1 MDAGA
6 VLEFRPMRTERIT
19 VEELSTILVQ
29 HGLLTQEQGR
39 DAVVRSDGQRARLSM
54 AAGRTGTRSR
64 VARQNITAIQIMSA
78 FGFRKGGDPNGV
90 IVDEARIVQTLAQ
103 HVDMEF
109 VTIDP
114 LKLDANLITST
125 VSLPFARRT
134 SVLPLRKEG
143 DTLVVAV
150 SDPWEGHLFE
160 ELAVLTRMQIR
171 PVLSLRSD
179 IQRII
184 TEVYGFKRSVAH
196 AAKDMAP
203 TIDIGNL
210 EQLTRLGKVD
220 EIEAND
226 QHVVNAVD
234 YILHYAFDQRASD
247 IHIEPKREHSQVRM
261 RIDGVLHD
269 IYKIPKAVHP
279 AMVSRL
285 KTMSRLDLAER
296 RRPQDGRF
304 KTQREDVEV
313 EMRVST
319 LPVAFG
325 EKLVIRIFDPTVL
338 IQSTADLGF
347 TEAAHASY
355 LEFVERPN
363 GLILVTGPTGSGKT
377 TTLYS
382 TLRYLSSPQVN
393 VVSIE
398 DPIEMVVEEFNQVA
412 IQTRIGVTFAA
423 ALRHI
428 LRQDPDIIMVGE
440 IRDAETAEQAI
451 QAALTGHLVI
461 STLHTNDTAASVTRL
476 IELGINPFLISS
488 TLVGVVAQRLVRCV
502 CPRCRVEVQL
512 DPKQLALLG
521 IDLESMDQESL
532 TVWEGAG
539 CVYCRNTGLY
549 GRTGVFEL
557 LEVNDNI
564 RELIARKADAAE
576 IMRQARADGTVTL
589 REAAVQKLAQGETS
603 FDEVMRCTI
612 DEERR

>member
-78 FGFRKGGDPNGV
+78 FGFRKGGDSNGV

-296 RRPQDGRF
+296 RRQ
-304 KTQREDVEV
+304 
-313 EMRVST
+313 MRSH
-319 LPVAFG
+319 FIG
-325 EKLVIRIFDPTVL
+325 E
-338 IQSTADLGF
+338 A
-347 TEAAHASY
+347 
-355 LEFVERPN
+355 
-363 GLILVTGPTGSGKT
+363 
-377 TTLYS
+377 
-382 TLRYLSSPQVN
+382 
-393 VVSIE
+393 
-398 DPIEMVVEEFNQVA
+398 
-412 IQTRIGVTFAA
+412 
-423 ALRHI
+423 
-428 LRQDPDIIMVGE
+428 
-440 IRDAETAEQAI
+440 
-451 QAALTGHLVI
+451 
-461 STLHTNDTAASVTRL
+461 
-476 IELGINPFLISS
+476 
-488 TLVGVVAQRLVRCV
+488 
-502 CPRCRVEVQL
+502 
-512 DPKQLALLG
+512 
-521 IDLESMDQESL
+521 
-532 TVWEGAG
+532 
-539 CVYCRNTGLY
+539 
-549 GRTGVFEL
+549 
-557 LEVNDNI
+557 
-564 RELIARKADAAE
+564 
-576 IMRQARADGTVTL
+576 
-589 REAAVQKLAQGETS
+589 
-603 FDEVMRCTI
+603 
-612 DEERR
+612 